1 MNKPQ
6 IYLLTEKESRYYTRV
21 NNIVLKVLSRP
32 DFINI
37 GDDGRERFV
46 IFDASLAAIRAEL
59 ERNKVSI
66 PALSKKISRKMM
78 EHYFTIGYPADRDG
92 IKTSDTLRLLTD
104 NAPVHGA
111 DISDDNPIYTFDNPL
126 REETE
131 DEADYWRARRADLG
145 LPDDCYYLNANA
157 WFVMRRLHSISSML
171 MGGVAISDAE
181 ITSPF
186 AQMVQTRVT
195 NSLALLKT
203 DKLEKQTSIDGTV
216 TVKLADDL
224 FVIIAGID
232 GKAANVT
239 TTALMLFDAILLTYT
254 TQRNPRRVSLPL
266 AEYAKMRG
274 VTDIKSLRKQVTR
287 DLLFWSDFKYNTVE
301 LVDGKKTPS
310 GNIKIN
316 GGTAI
321 INRGNIIFN
330 FNTDF
335 ADALEVLAPMD
346 YARETLA
353 LDPKTSQYYLSRFID
368 SYYRMNEG
376 QKQVERVAVQTLLDK
391 CPTIPTYEE
400 VAASNRDHR
409 GRIIQKLMEDLDA
422 IDRISYDIE
431 DKAGNVID
439 HPESMPI
446 LDFLKSY
453 VRFTYWDY
461 PTHEE
466 RIQQKQ
472 RRAKKRKAEKEKKRG
487 LPVSKDADADK

>member
-1 MNKPQ
+1 MNDKQ
-6 IYLLTEKESRYYTRV
+6 IYLLTEKEGRYYSRV
-21 NNIVLKVLSRP
+21 NNIIVKVLSRP
-32 DFINI
+32 EYIGI
-37 GDDGRERFV
+37 GDDGKQRFV

-66 PALSKKISRKMM
+66 PALAKKTSRKMM
-78 EHYFTIGYPADRDG
+78 EHYFTIGYPADRDN
-92 IKTSDTLRLLTD
+92 DTLRLLTD
-104 NAPVHGA
+104 TSPVRGT
-111 DISDDNPIYTFDNPL
+111 DIPTDNPIYNFDNPL

-157 WFVMRRLHSISSML
+157 WIVMRRLHSISSML
-171 MGGVAISDAE
+171 NGDATISDTE
-181 ITSPF
+181 ISSPF

-195 NSLALLKT
+195 NSLALIAT
-203 DKLEKQTSIDGTV
+203 AQEAQKQRSFDGTI
-216 TVKLADDL
+216 TVKLANDL
-224 FVIIAGID
+224 TVIIAGTD
-232 GKAANVT
+232 GNTANVT

-254 TQRNPRRVSLPL
+254 AQRNPNRVSLPL
-266 AEYAKMRG
+266 SEYAKMRG
-274 VTDIKSLRKQVTR
+274 VTDMKSLRKQVTR

-301 LVDGKKTPS
+301 IVDGKKTPS
-310 GNIKIN
+310 GNIKIC
-316 GGTAI
+316 GGTAVI
-321 INRGNIIFN
+321 RQGNITFN
-330 FNTDF
+330 FNSDF
-335 ADALEVLAPMD
+335 SDALEVLAPMD
-346 YARETLA
+346 YAKETLA

-368 SYYRMNEG
+368 GYYRINEG

-409 GRIIQKLMEDLDA
+409 GRIIKKLMEDLDA

-431 DKAGNVID
+431 DKAGNVIAD
-439 HPESMPI
+439 PESMPI

-461 PTHEE
+461 PTHDE

-472 RRAKKRKAEKEKKRG
+472 RRAEKKKAEKEKKRG

>member
-1 MNKPQ
+1 MDKPQ
-6 IYLLTEKESRYYTRV
+6 IYLLTEKESHYYTRV
-21 NNIVLKVLSRP
+21 NNIIVKVLSRP
-32 DFINI
+32 EFINI
-37 GDDGRERFV
+37 GDDGREHFV
-46 IFDASLAAIRAEL
+46 IFDSSLAAIRAEL

-66 PALSKKISRKMM
+66 AALAKKTGRKMM
-78 EHYFTIGYPADRDG
+78 EHYFTIGYPADKDG
-92 IKTSDTLRLLTD
+92 NKISDTLRLLTD
-104 NAPVHGA
+104 NAPVRGA
-111 DISDDNPIYTFDNPL
+111 DIPADNPIYTFENPL

-131 DEADYWRARRADLG
+131 AEADYWRERRTDLN

-157 WFVMRRLHSISSML
+157 WFVMRRLHSISAML
-171 MGGVAISDAE
+171 TGEAAISDAE

-195 NSLALLKT
+195 NSLALLNT
-203 DKLEKQTSIDGTV
+203 ERAERQIGLDGTV

-224 FVIIAGID
+224 SVIISGID

-254 TQRNPRRVSLPL
+254 TQRNPKRVSLPL

-274 VTDIKSLRKQVTR
+274 VTDLKSLRKQVIR

-301 LVDGKKTPS
+301 IVNGKQTPS

-321 INRGNIIFN
+321 INRGCIVFN
-330 FNTDF
+330 FNADF

-346 YARETLA
+346 YAKETLA

-368 SYYRMNEG
+368 GYYRMNEG
-376 QKQVERVAVQTLLDK
+376 KKQLERIAVQTLLDK

-409 GRIIQKLMEDLDA
+409 GRIIKKLMEDLDA
-422 IDRISYDIE
+422 IDRITYDIV
-431 DKAGNVID
+431 DKAGNVIQD
-439 HPESMPI
+439 PMSMPI
-446 LDFLKSY
+446 LDFLKAY
-453 VRFTYWDY
+453 VQITYWDY

-466 RIQQKQ
+466 RVQHKQ
-472 RRAKKRKAEKEKKRG
+472 IRAKKKSAKKRG
-487 LPVSKDADADK
+487 LPISKDSDGNR